1 MSKNILIISSSPRRG
16 GNSDL
21 LCDAWME
28 GARKAGHHV
37 EKIRLAEHAIGP
49 CRGCGACDRPGQACP
64 QNDDMAALLQ
74 KMLAADTVVL
84 ATPVYF
90 YSVSGQM
97 KTFIDR
103 TVARDR
109 ELTGKEFYFI
119 VAAAEDD
126 KAAMQRTIECF
137 RGYLDCLEGAVE
149 KGIVYGVGAWKI
161 GDIRNSPALDEA
173 RAMGTRA

>member
-28 GARKAGHHV
+28 GAGKAGHHV

-49 CRGCGACDRPGQACP
+49 CRGCGACDRPGQVCP
-64 QNDDMAALLQ
+64 QQDDMAALLQ
-74 KMLAADTVVL
+74 KMLAADIIVL

-103 TVARDR
+103 TVARYR
-109 ELTGKEFYFI
+109 ELSGKEFYFI

-126 KAAMQRTIECF
+126 RNAMERTIECF

-149 KGIVYGVGAWKI
+149 KGVVYGVGAWKI
-161 GDIRNSPALDEA
+161 GDILNSPALDEA
-173 RAMGTRA
+173 RAMGERA